1 MLKFTA
7 NPEPWPSSGRL
18 TDMTARR
25 TPSAALAGLPV
36 LAAGTPVRT
45 PGAAAR
51 TPLSPTRKPLIAT
64 AAVLITL
71 LIGLLPSSAVL
82 VPTTGMVLGQVT
94 HHHLTVP
101 GIVRAEVVAPDLH
114 PDAVLWAGTLVGLA
128 LLGWVLFR
136 PGLTAVRPVLL
147 PVPAGRDP
155 PPTH

>member
-1 MLKFTA
+1 MLKFAA

-25 TPSAALAGLPV
+25 TPSAALAGVPL
-36 LAAGTPVRT
+36 LAAGTPV
-45 PGAAAR
+45 AAAR
-51 TPLSPTRKPLIAT
+51 TPLSPTRKPLIAA

-114 PDAVLWAGTLVGLA
+114 PDAALWASALAGLA

-136 PGLTAVRPVLL
+136 PGSTTVRPIML